1 MSKFFEMPMAQPEKE
16 EYYSSACNVS
26 TPDMG
31 THGGREQVNGVDLE
45 STERSIN
52 VKQIDQ

>member
-1 MSKFFEMPMAQPEKE
+1 MAQPEKE

>member
-1 MSKFFEMPMAQPEKE
+1 MAQPEKE

-31 THGGREQVNGVDLE
+31 TTCQQRPDMADRVRINGV
-45 STERSIN
+45 TG
-52 VKQIDQ
+52 QITFTHV